1 MALQLFKI
9 NSVNIESPQSSITFS
24 SIPQSYTDLIIKC
37 SVRSNR
43 SASEDGLGISLN
55 SLSSGY
61 LYKVMTGN
69 GSSLSGLSTPYEQIW
84 TTRVNASTNTSGVFT
99 SVDVHLPNYTGSNAK
114 VYHLDS
120 ASENN
125 SSEAHITASVI
136 LQSST
141 SAVTSL
147 IIQTI
152 NGSISPG
159 STFTL
164 YGVL

>member
-1 MALQLFKI
+1 MSLQLFKI
-9 NSVNIESPQSSITFS
+9 DSYTIESPQNSITFN
-24 SIPQSYTDLIIKC
+24 SIPQTYKELLLKC

-43 SASEDGLGISLN
+43 NASEDGLGVSLN
-55 SLSSGY
+55 SLTSGY
-61 LYKVMTGN
+61 LYKVMTAN
-69 GSSLSGLSTPYEQIW
+69 GSTLSGLSTPYEQIW
-84 TTRVNASTNTSGVFT
+84 TTRVNALTNTSGVFS
-99 SVDVHLPNYTGSNAK
+99 SVDIYIPNYTGSNAK

-125 SSEAHITASVI
+125 SSEAHISSSVI

-141 SAVTSL
+141 SAITSL
-147 IIQTI
+147 AIQTI

-159 STFTL
+159 STFIL